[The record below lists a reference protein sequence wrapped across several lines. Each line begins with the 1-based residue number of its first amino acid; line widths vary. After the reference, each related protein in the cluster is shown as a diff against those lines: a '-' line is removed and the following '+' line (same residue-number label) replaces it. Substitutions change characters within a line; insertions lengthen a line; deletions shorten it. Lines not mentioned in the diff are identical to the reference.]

1 MKSSIAIIR
10 KFIRE
15 EIGRNFHTLDNSP
28 YTFDDLDDYNVE
40 IISNS
45 IDDNFLLD
53 VYFQGE
59 KISPSGVYKTHEE
72 AHHASRMI
80 IDRDRVKRM
89 NNGA

>member
-1 MKSSIAIIR
+1 MKFSSKLIR

-15 EIGRNFHTLDNSP
+15 EIGRNFHTLDDSS
-28 YTFDDLDDYNVE
+28 YTFDDLEDYNIE

-45 IDDNFLLD
+45 IDENFFLN
-53 VYFQGE
+53 VYFQDE

-80 IDRDRVKRM
+80 IDRDRIKRM
-89 NNGA
+89 NHGT